1 MNPLANTLTRAL
13 LLIAIIGLYAC
24 DSGTETASISKPA
37 TSPVESSKAA
47 DLIAVNEPWIRATAP
62 GQTVTGVFLTLTNSS
77 ETAYALIS
85 ASFNGAG
92 AVEIHETS
100 MDGGVMRMRK
110 VSHVDIPANGFAEL
124 KPGSFHIM
132 LIDLEKELQPGTSEL
147 LTLTFSDES
156 QKDVAVTVG
165 SPSE

>member
-1 MNPLANTLTRAL
+1 MNPLAKTMTRAL

-24 DSGTETASISKPA
+24 NSSTDEAGVNKPVTALS
-37 TSPVESSKAA
+37 AA
-47 DLIAVNEPWIRATAP
+47 DHITVSNAWIRATAP

-124 KPGSFHIM
+124 KPGSYHIM
-132 LIDLEKELQPGTSEL
+132 LIDLEKEMQPGSTEM
-147 LTLTFSDES
+147 LTLTFSDDS
-156 QKDVAVTVG
+156 QKDVAATVG
-165 SPSE
+165 NLSE

>member
-1 MNPLANTLTRAL
+1 MNPLANTVTRAL
-13 LLIAIIGLYAC
+13 LLVAIIGLYAC
-24 DSGTETASISKPA
+24 DSSTDKADVNAPVTASS
-37 TSPVESSKAA
+37 AA
-47 DLIAVNEPWIRATAP
+47 DHITVSHAWIRPPAP
-62 GQTVTGVFLTLTNSS
+62 GQTVTGAFMTLTNSS
-77 ETAYALIS
+77 ETATALTA
-85 ASFNGAG
+85 ASSRVA
-92 AVEIHETS
+92 AVVEIHETS
-100 MDGGVMRMRK
+100 MSDGVMRMRK

>member
-1 MNPLANTLTRAL
+1 MNPLANTMTRAL

-24 DSGTETASISKPA
+24 DSSTDKADVNKPGA
-37 TSPVESSKAA
+37 ALSAA
-47 DLIAVNEPWIRATAP
+47 DHITVSNAWIRATAP
-62 GQTVTGVFLTLTNSS
+62 GQTVTGAFLTLTNSS
-77 ETAYALIS
+77 ETAYTLIS

-100 MDGGVMRMRK
+100 MDEGVMRMRK

-132 LIDLEKELQPGTSEL
+132 LIDLETEMKPGLTEM
-147 LTLTFSDES
+147 LTLTFSDDS
-156 QKDVAVTVG
+156 QKTVEATVG
-165 SPSE
+165 SPSD